1 MNWAH
6 AAGERRADG
15 HSLDRQEDFFT
26 SQLCRA
32 WFKRFATHVLSRV
45 NTITGVAYRND
56 PAIFAWELINEPRVL
71 GDASGDIL
79 QNWIDEM
86 SAHAKSVDANHMLT
100 VGIEGFWGKTSPHR
114 VGENPIDGAERMGC
128 DFVRNFLNPNLDFAS
143 VHVWP
148 DLWLYC
154 DDDCKFEFM
163 KTWIAGHLEESRD
176 TFDKPVL
183 LEEFG
188 KYRPL
193 DSRDRFFRE
202 AFRMSLPPSTPVPS
216 HAGGVLFWH
225 MDPSGYPHE
234 TDGFSVQ
241 LPRDIGTG
249 EIIKGASAS
258 VRELRRN
265 ANVAGGGG
273 RERHATFPERPRADP
288 EAYRAAPV
296 ADSTDKSASASA
308 SANASA
314 NANARPTPP
323 EAAGY
328 RFPSFRRPVQTYAA
342 TETVERRGDDEGD
355 AVGPAGAPPGPTRMN
370 DESPCKPPPPPP

>member
-1 MNWAH
+1 TSATSSFVAREGGRFVLDGATFHVAGANCYYLAYSSGADAGSYEHDWVKEVLDEAQSLELNVLRVWSFQDEWWQRDRALQPAPGQYNERFLVALDGLIVESARRDIRLLLCLTNYWEDYGGAIAYVNWAH

-45 NTITGVAYRND
+45 NTITGVAYRDD

-188 KYRPL
+188 K
-193 DSRDRFFRE
+193 
-202 AFRMSLPPSTPVPS
+202 
-216 HAGGVLFWH
+216 
-225 MDPSGYPHE
+225 
-234 TDGFSVQ
+234 
-241 LPRDIGTG
+241 
-249 EIIKGASAS
+249 
-258 VRELRRN
+258 
-265 ANVAGGGG
+265 
-273 RERHATFPERPRADP
+273 
-288 EAYRAAPV
+288 
-296 ADSTDKSASASA
+296 
-308 SANASA
+308 
-314 NANARPTPP
+314 
-323 EAAGY
+323 
-328 RFPSFRRPVQTYAA
+328 
-342 TETVERRGDDEGD
+342 
-355 AVGPAGAPPGPTRMN
+355 
-370 DESPCKPPPPPP
+370 

>member
-45 NTITGVAYRND
+45 NTITGVAYRDD

-241 LPRDIGTG
+241 LPRDIGETASNTTPFAWCTPFLKDFSRRHSSPALPFQRLTG
-249 EIIKGASAS
+249 KTFDLPIAS
-258 VRELRRN
+258 
-265 ANVAGGGG
+265 
-273 RERHATFPERPRADP
+273 
-288 EAYRAAPV
+288 
-296 ADSTDKSASASA
+296 
-308 SANASA
+308 
-314 NANARPTPP
+314 PTQ
-323 EAAGY
+323 
-328 RFPSFRRPVQTYAA
+328 VQA
-342 TETVERRGDDEGD
+342 ENRRGDRGRDLAAGERAGRGGRGGDDEEGEIFGAVD
-355 AVGPAGAPPGPTRMN
+355 AVFMTRSATTCAAWCRS
-370 DESPCKPPPPPP
+370 DDRWGT